1 MARLVLITG
10 MVLRTYRQLNQALKS
25 VLLSCA
31 LLASSG
37 AWAEPELRIVLPDGS
52 ARVQRPYR
60 IECEVTWEGEPSAYA
75 ILPAETN
82 SIDWGIIDIESAK
95 AFVRDGTNV
104 VSQVIEIVPDKTG
117 SYEVPEIRVKFLNPE
132 ATSPAESAASVTAPS
147 DSSVPPPL
155 RADPFIIEVRA
166 PRTQFWISGGLGA
179 SLFLGLAG
187 WWYARKH
194 ARPRQTQDQAA
205 GSSTLS
211 QADTA
216 LHRAR
221 KHRLD
226 GSFYEYYVELGRA
239 AEFLSSVDTG
249 SDLAASF
256 KARASAVGYK
266 GERPNDDEMDSD
278 FREVE
283 RALARKRAMDEQR
296 EDKPR

>member
-1 MARLVLITG
+1 
-10 MVLRTYRQLNQALKS
+10 MVVTTYRQLNQALKS
-25 VLLSCA
+25 VLLPCA
-31 LLASSG
+31 LLLCSG
-37 AWAEPELRIVLPDGS
+37 AWAEPELRLILPDGP
-52 ARVQRPYR
+52 ARAQRPYR
-60 IECEVTWEGEPSAYA
+60 VECEVTWEGEPSAYA
-75 ILPAETN
+75 VLSAETN
-82 SIDWGIIDIESAK
+82 PVDWGIIDIESAK

-104 VSQVIEIVPDKTG
+104 VSQVIEIVPDKAG

-179 SLFLGLAG
+179 SLFLGMAG
-187 WWYARKH
+187 WWFVRKRARL
-194 ARPRQTQDQAA
+194 RPIPAPATD
-205 GSSTLS
+205 SSTLS
-211 QADTA
+211 QAEAA

-239 AEFLSSVDTG
+239 ADFLPTAGSS
-249 SDLAASF
+249 SELAASF
-256 KARASAVGYK
+256 KARANAVGYK
-266 GERPNDDEMDSD
+266 GERPGDDEMDSD

-283 RALARKRAMDEQR
+283 RALARWRAMDEQR
-296 EDKPR
+296 EDTPR